1 MNTYNQVSLATR
13 SLSLAATRTIKV
25 NTVTA
30 NYIALF
36 CVKNDN
42 SLIYIRFKQTYA
54 ALAATCIAICMM
66 AMMSWGAVYAAST
79 DPIPPTTT
87 AVKWHPGHYFTL
99 YSSNKDNPNYL
110 ARVYNDLKATP
121 ALRGAQIRYEWADL
135 ETAKGVYDFTAI
147 DARLAELAAIEK
159 RLVIMIQTKSFSLD
173 TALVPD
179 YLKTSAYEGGVFT
192 YESANK
198 DQEGQNIKLW
208 NSMVRDRMIALIRA
222 LGKRYN
228 SHPYFEGIGLTET
241 AMGQPVIALTSTQV
255 DVYYANLLNINKKMR
270 EHFPNTMTFQF
281 TNYPRPLLESF
292 INGLKEMGTALGGPD
307 TFIQEPG
314 LLYTGA
320 PKGVYNYYPVL
331 SGIIPMTPSVMPGN
345 YRNTR
350 VDGTGYEPTVSEL
363 LAFARDKLKANYIF
377 WHRDV
382 DYYPQVLEM
391 LNWSE
396 QTSDPA
402 GGLNPA
408 CPTAYS
414 SCIN

>member
-1 MNTYNQVSLATR
+1 MNTYNQVSLATS
-13 SLSLAATRTIKV
+13 SLSLAATKTIQV
-25 NTVTA
+25 NTITA
-30 NYIALF
+30 NHIALF
-36 CVKNDN
+36 CAKNDN
-42 SLIYIRFKQTYA
+42 SLIYFRFKQTYA
-54 ALAATCIAICMM
+54 VLAATCIAICMM

-79 DPIPPTTT
+79 DPIPPSTT

-110 ARVYNDLKATP
+110 ARVYSDLKATP

-135 ETAKGVYDFTAI
+135 EIAKGVYDFTAI

-159 RLVIMIQTKSFSLD
+159 RLVIMIQTKSFGLD

-179 YLKTSAYEGGVFT
+179 YLKTSAYEGGMFT
-192 YESANK
+192 YASANK
-198 DQEGQNIKLW
+198 DQEGNNIKLW
-208 NSMVRDRMIALIRA
+208 NPMVRDRMIALIRA

-241 AMGQPVIALTSTQV
+241 AMGQPVTALTSAQV
-255 DVYYANLLNINKKMR
+255 DGYYANLLSINKKMR

-292 INGLKEMGTALGGPD
+292 INGLKEIGTALGGPD
-307 TFIQEPG
+307 TFIEEPG
-314 LLYTGA
+314 LLHTGT

-382 DYYPQVLEM
+382 GYYPQVLEM